1 MGLTAGIVGL
11 PNVGK
16 STLFNAVTKACALV
30 ANYPFAT
37 IEPNVGLVEVRDERL
52 ERLAEAV
59 KQDNIIRASFSF
71 TDIAG
76 LVKGASRGEGLGNQF
91 LAHIR
96 EVDCI
101 CHVVRCFEDP
111 DIVHVSGM
119 VDPVADIEI
128 FNLELML
135 ADLEIIN
142 RRLPRIEKKAI
153 LKVEPDLE
161 AEYRVLLKIK
171 EKLQEGNRNFGLFPE
186 EVLRVRHYNFLT
198 LKPMIYVCNVSEE
211 ELGGNRHVEAVR
223 RHAEAEGS
231 RVVVISGKIE
241 SELAELDEESRELF
255 LGELG
260 LAESGLDKLT
270 KAAYDLLGLATFFTH
285 NEKEVRAWTFRRG
298 MKAPE
303 CAGLIH
309 SDFERGF
316 IRAEVTAFADFQKYG
331 NLQKA
336 KEAGKMRSEG
346 RDYAMQDGDIVFF
359 RFNV

>member
-1 MGLTAGIVGL
+1 M
-11 PNVGK
+11 
-16 STLFNAVTKACALV
+16 
-30 ANYPFAT
+30 
-37 IEPNVGLVEVRDERL
+37 
-52 ERLAEAV
+52 
-59 KQDNIIRASFSF
+59 
-71 TDIAG
+71 
-76 LVKGASRGEGLGNQF
+76 
-91 LAHIR
+91 
-96 EVDCI
+96 
-101 CHVVRCFEDP
+101 VRCFEDP

-128 FNLELML
+128 VNLELML

-223 RHAEAEGS
+223 RHAEAEEAGS
-231 RVVVISGKIE
+231 SSFPEKSNPSWRSWTRI
-241 SELAELDEESRELF
+241 RELF

-298 MKAPE
+298 
-303 CAGLIH
+303 
-309 SDFERGF
+309 
-316 IRAEVTAFADFQKYG
+316 
-331 NLQKA
+331 
-336 KEAGKMRSEG
+336 
-346 RDYAMQDGDIVFF
+346 
-359 RFNV
+359 

>member
-1 MGLTAGIVGL
+1 M
-11 PNVGK
+11 
-16 STLFNAVTKACALV
+16 
-30 ANYPFAT
+30 
-37 IEPNVGLVEVRDERL
+37 
-52 ERLAEAV
+52 
-59 KQDNIIRASFSF
+59 
-71 TDIAG
+71 
-76 LVKGASRGEGLGNQF
+76 
-91 LAHIR
+91 
-96 EVDCI
+96 
-101 CHVVRCFEDP
+101 
-111 DIVHVSGM
+111 
-119 VDPVADIEI
+119 
-128 FNLELML
+128 
-135 ADLEIIN
+135 
-142 RRLPRIEKKAI
+142 
-153 LKVEPDLE
+153 EPDLE

-171 EKLQEGNRNFGLFPE
+171 EKLQEGNRNFGSF
-186 EVLRVRHYNFLT
+186 RKRFAVRHYNFLT

-211 ELGGNRHVEAVR
+211 ELAETGMLRRSGAMRKLREAGSSSFPENRIRAGGVGR
-223 RHAEAEGS
+223 G
-231 RVVVISGKIE
+231 IP
-241 SELAELDEESRELF
+241 ELF